1 MSEGLYLIERV
12 DRREADVQ
20 VIEPDG
26 TRGVILGGFVP
37 EWLVLL
43 ASNRRLVAV
52 CHSEEGAE
60 RLVGSLE
67 MDAEDFAREWMRNP
81 ANDWRPDDQE
91 REKKQKAQA

>member
-1 MSEGLYLIERV
+1 MSEGIYLIERV

-43 ASNRRLVAV
+43 SSNRRLVAV
-52 CHSEEGAE
+52 CHSEDAAH
-60 RLVGSLE
+60 RLVASLE
-67 MDAEDFAREWMRNP
+67 ADAEDFAREWMRNP
-81 ANDWRPDDQE
+81 AND
-91 REKKQKAQA
+91 